1 MFTFSA
7 FIKNGFIAAVGKMA
21 DYQIILNAAGWY
33 EKQVLTENDL
43 AEIQAAIDSKNAR
56 IEAERLAAE
65 ETAKAEEATPEAV
78 AEEPATEETEAL
90 FLKKKHL
97 HLMSMIARTDMKM
110 IRKRKKTTAGKHA
123 EKL

>member
-1 MFTFSA
+1 MFSFSA
-7 FIKNGFIAAVGKMA
+7 FIKSGFIAAVGKMA

-33 EKQVLTENDL
+33 EKQVLTETDL

-78 AEEPATEETEAL
+78 AEEPATEETEE
-90 FLKKKHL
+90 
-97 HLMSMIARTDMKM
+97 ITE
-110 IRKRKKTTAGKHA
+110 TTETA
-123 EKL
+123 EV